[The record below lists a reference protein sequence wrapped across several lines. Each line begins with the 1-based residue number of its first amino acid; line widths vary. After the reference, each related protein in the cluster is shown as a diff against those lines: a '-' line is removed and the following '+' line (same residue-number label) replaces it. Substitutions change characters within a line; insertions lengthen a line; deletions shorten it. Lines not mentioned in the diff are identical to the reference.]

1 MSRPPAPIFL
11 ERRTYR
17 RRRLM
22 DAARL
27 LPIAG
32 LLLFL
37 VPIMWAPE
45 ADAPASTA
53 AGLIYLFAI
62 WAGLILIAA
71 WMARYLARP
80 NGDTR
85 PAERAE

>member
-17 RRRLM
+17 RRRLI

-37 VPIMWAPE
+37 VPLMWANGPG
-45 ADAPASTA
+45 ASTA
-53 AGLIYLFAI
+53 RGLIYLFLI
-62 WAGLILIAA
+62 WASLILVAA

-80 NGDTR
+80 ETEDR
-85 PAERAE
+85 PGEPKG

>member
-1 MSRPPAPIFL
+1 MSRLPSPVFL
-11 ERRTYR
+11 KRSIY

-27 LPIAG
+27 LPIVG

-37 VPIMWAPE
+37 MPLMWASGT
-45 ADAPASTA
+45 DTSTSTVC
-53 AGLIYLFAI
+53 GVIYLFVI

-71 WMARYLARP
+71 WMARYLSRP
-80 NGDTR
+80 DTDQR
-85 PAERAE
+85 SNKQPE